1 MSVDSIRAYND
12 KMYNQLL
19 LNKTDR
25 RIDEL
30 RLEERRIKQMREVSE
45 QARIEM
51 NRRMNRPGQNVDKLY
66 MLSNG
71 IGFFFQSIML
81 AFLVFK

>member
-1 MSVDSIRAYND
+1 MSVDSIRAYNN
-12 KMYNQLL
+12 KMYEQLI
-19 LNKTDR
+19 LNRTDR

-51 NRRMNRPGQNVDKLY
+51 NRRMNRPGQNVDR
-66 MLSNG
+66 M
-71 IGFFFQSIML
+71 
-81 AFLVFK
+81 A

>member
-12 KMYNQLL
+12 RMYDQLT
-19 LNKTDR
+19 LNRTER

-30 RLEERRIKQMREVSE
+30 RLEERRVKHLREVTE

-51 NRRMNRPGQNVDKLY
+51 NRRMNRPGQNVDKLC
-66 MLSNG
+66 
-71 IGFFFQSIML
+71 
-81 AFLVFK
+81 

>member
-30 RLEERRIKQMREVSE
+30 RLEERRVKHLREVSE

-51 NRRMNRPGQNVDKLY
+51 NRRMNRPGQNVDKLC
-66 MLSNG
+66 
-71 IGFFFQSIML
+71 
-81 AFLVFK
+81 